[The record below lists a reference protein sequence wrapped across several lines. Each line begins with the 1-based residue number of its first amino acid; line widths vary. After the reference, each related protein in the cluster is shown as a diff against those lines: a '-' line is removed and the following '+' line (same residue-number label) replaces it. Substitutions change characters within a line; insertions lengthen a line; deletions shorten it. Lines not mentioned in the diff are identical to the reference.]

1 MPADDI
7 VAKKIPVMG
16 VVVMAG
22 QAPAFGPENIVPVVN
37 RLADQFDQLGI
48 GELVRER
55 ARSNLE
61 LAEQLRHARR
71 QRTLR
76 RARLMERKAE
86 HRMIQAW
93 RRAAELRARI
103 ESPDG

>member
-7 VAKKIPVMG
+7 VAKRIPVLG
-16 VVVMAG
+16 VVVIAG
-22 QAPAFGPENIVPVVN
+22 QAPAFSPENIVPVVN

-61 LAEQLRHARR
+61 LAEQF
-71 QRTLR
+71 Q
-76 RARLMERKAE
+76 RARGS
-86 HRMIQAW
+86 
-93 RRAAELRARI
+93 AR
-103 ESPDG
+103 SAGPG